1 MGKEQEG
8 VDLLM
13 KHKVWSYQYPQDKK
27 RKNNRH
33 ARSPWG
39 AKLSAAARPIANP
52 QRFLQAAVA
61 DRLPAPTGC
70 WTDSTGAIP
79 KLKKNQEN
87 AAF

>member
-1 MGKEQEG
+1 MFEVRQKEKIVTPGLTQGMEKEQEG

-33 ARSPWG
+33 AHSPWG
-39 AKLSAAARPIANP
+39 AKLSAAERPIANP

-61 DRLPAPTGC
+61 DRLL
-70 WTDSTGAIP
+70 D
-79 KLKKNQEN
+79 
-87 AAF
+87 